1 MSNILQ
7 FIGIEYLMDIIY
19 KKANLNIWQLNTEWS
34 ISELFIFMGI
44 VYAVKSPTEVQ
55 SFADMLEKN
64 FSEHFQ
70 PYLVMFIWTLLHLI
84 RGLRRN
90 GSCETEPISR
100 LIAGI
105 RWSDFR
111 CVEKY
116 WNCPFLNVGAF
127 HIWIFGMQTD

>member
-55 SFADMLEKN
+55 SFCRYAGKEFLRALPAV
-64 FSEHFQ
+64 FSD
-70 PYLVMFIWTLLHLI
+70 VHLNTAALNS
-84 RGLRRN
+84 RF
-90 GSCETEPISR
+90 ETEWIMWNRTNISFDSR
-100 LIAGI
+100 NQVV
-105 RWSDFR
+105 WF
-111 CVEKY
+111 
-116 WNCPFLNVGAF
+116 
-127 HIWIFGMQTD
+127 